1 MNHGRGVVL
10 GVFPSTR
17 RVGEDRGTQD
27 VFRQVVGA
35 THAFV
40 DHVVQAHGGAIP
52 THVHAHADEHGH
64 DAGVLADRAVA
75 GGAHARVDQDLRH
88 GVTGRWRFFAQV
100 GFVHRLDEIHG
111 VVVGNELQG
120 VGNALNQVVL
130 LDHGHES
137 RSSKRREHSIR
148 CLQLGCIGRLQAP
161 FKARRGCWRDAKKAR
176 QYNAPRWGVH
186 APAIIRWSHGWANIG
201 QRVCTS
207 RATPSPQPSPPRGAR
222 GKGSRSSCC
231 SNLCSTQER
240 ELIFMLFKPVLDSR
254 KGADLHAVQTCAR
267 LKKGS

>member
-1 MNHGRGVVL
+1 MDDCRGVVL
-10 GVFPSTR
+10 GVLASAR
-17 RVGEDRGTQD
+17 RVGEDRSAQD

-52 THVHAHADEHGH
+52 AHVHADTHEHG
-64 DAGVLADRAVA
+64 DDTGVLADRAVA

-100 GFVHRLDEIHG
+100 GLVHRLDEIHG

-137 RSSKRREHSIR
+137 RSSKRREHSMG
-148 CLQLGCIGRLQAP
+148 QLQAIS
-161 FKARRGCWRDAKKAR
+161 FKR
-176 QYNAPRWGVH
+176 QAEAV
-186 APAIIRWSHGWANIG
+186 
-201 QRVCTS
+201 RV
-207 RATPSPQPSPPRGAR
+207 P
-222 GKGSRSSCC
+222 
-231 SNLCSTQER
+231 L
-240 ELIFMLFKPVLDSR
+240 
-254 KGADLHAVQTCAR
+254 
-267 LKKGS
+267 